1 LEDPGI
7 AAVLRGEGAGAQA
20 PSPLEAELGDAVSA
34 LLVRARAAGIV
45 RRDLVPD
52 DIRRL
57 LSGVA

>member
-7 AAVLRGEGAGAQA
+7 AAVLRGEGGGAQA
-20 PSPLEAELGDAVSA
+20 LPLEAELGDAVSA

>member
-7 AAVLRGEGAGAQA
+7 AAVLSGEGACAQA
-20 PSPLEAELGDAVSA
+20 LPLEAELGDAVSA